1 MAGACRTS
9 AATSSGT
16 IRPCENVRV
25 TSTDTASA
33 PVRTDVLVVGAGPA
47 GAAAAAWA
55 ARAGLDVVLADA
67 QTFPRDK
74 TCGDGLT
81 PRAVKELQLLGLAE
95 WLAGRAVNRGL
106 RASGFGQEL
115 YLPWPGGRLP
125 GHGGA
130 APRTEL
136 DARIREVA
144 LDAGAVGVSD
154 ARAVDVVRDGARVA
168 GVVFAGPGGRR
179 TVTCR
184 RLVVADGARSQLGRV
199 LGRRWHRETAYGV
212 AARGYV
218 RSGRS

>member
-1 MAGACRTS
+1 MTTGDTREVTTTTAPIGA
-9 AATSSGT
+9 
-16 IRPCENVRV
+16 
-25 TSTDTASA
+25 A
-33 PVRTDVLVVGAGPA
+33 PERTDVLVVGAGPA

-81 PRAVKELQLLGLAE
+81 PRAVKELHLLGLAD

-136 DARIREVA
+136 DARIRGVA
-144 LDAGAVGVSD
+144 LEAGAVGVEG
-154 ARAVDVVRDGARVA
+154 ARAVDVVRDGARVT
-168 GVVFAGPGGRR
+168 GV
-179 TVTCR
+179 
-184 RLVVADGARSQLGRV
+184 
-199 LGRRWHRETAYGV
+199 
-212 AARGYV
+212 
-218 RSGRS
+218 